1 MLGIMQYTQDYDEK
15 TMPEYN
21 KGKGATS
28 VFWPYMIQ
36 AYTKSYQIF
45 DCPSGTSPNY
55 SGIYSDANTDYG
67 VNTLLFEEQDS
78 RWSSHEGVPLAQ
90 IVYPSA
96 TVMITDSLNM
106 VRSNPQGF
114 KFSSSAYDIPSQY
127 PQYRHLETTNVGF
140 FDGHVKTMR
149 KSALEVI
156 GTTENGA
163 VFSAT
168 DDNRFLL
175 WNKY

>member
-1 MLGIMQYTQDYDEK
+1 
-15 TMPEYN
+15 
-21 KGKGATS
+21 
-28 VFWPYMIQ
+28 MIQ

-55 SGIYSDANTDYG
+55 SGVYSDASTDYG
-67 VNTLLFEEQDS
+67 VNTLLFEEQDN
-78 RWSSHEGVPLAQ
+78 RWSSKDGVPLTQ

-106 VRSNPQGF
+106 IRANPQGF
-114 KFSSSAYDIPSQY
+114 TFSSGAYDIPSQY

-149 KSALEVI
+149 KSALEAT

-163 VFSAT
+163 TFSST